1 MAILDFGT
9 ANLAALAAGQTLAQ
23 TDRAYLTA
31 KIGAFKTLLTKP
43 REAKAITKGATDLM
57 PDKLDA
63 GDRICERQLDR
74 LMERYQTSNADF
86 YGAYQ
91 VARIIVD
98 AGGGSATPPTPP
110 TPPVIPHP

>member
-1 MAILDFGT
+1 MSAAIETDKPKSVNAPGRQYT
-9 ANLAALAAGQTLAQ
+9 MERTRNIGIAAH
-23 TDRAYLTA
+23 
-31 KIGAFKTLLTKP
+31 I
-43 REAKAITKGATDLM
+43 
-57 PDKLDA
+57 DA

-98 AGGGSATPPTPP
+98 AGGGSGNGGTPPPTTPPATP
-110 TPPVIPHP
+110 HP